1 MVTCISVY
9 PFQSIFFSPICAY
22 KTIVAAQ
29 LSLQHC
35 RGFFRSLQLY
45 FSDSTRRSLLLGTDG
60 CLPARS
66 SGTKTIW
73 RENFAQRRRHNHLA
87 STCFRIFS
95 ISQVLTFAFLEFS
108 WTPKSYESTKNMIS
122 KILLIARNTSS
133 RTRYILHT
141 GCFFTPHLRS
151 LTEKSEMTWKQ
162 ILLWVGWGEVGKGE
176 RVDLPYVSRIQ
187 NSFYVFGLKENCL
200 PTILQIYTGGKQS
213 LSETNFRN
221 Q

>member
-1 MVTCISVY
+1 M
-9 PFQSIFFSPICAY
+9 P
-22 KTIVAAQ
+22 
-29 LSLQHC
+29 C

-45 FSDSTRRSLLLGTDG
+45 FSDSTRSGLLLGTDG

-87 STCFRIFS
+87 STCFRIFG
-95 ISQVLTFAFLEFS
+95 ISPVLTCAFLEFS

-151 LTEKSEMTWKQ
+151 LTERSEMTLKQ
-162 ILLWVGWGEVGKGE
+162 ILLGVGGSGEGGE
-176 RVDLPYVSRIQ
+176 GRFALCIKDP
-187 NSFYVFGLKENCL
+187 K
-200 PTILQIYTGGKQS
+200 
-213 LSETNFRN
+213 
-221 Q
+221 